1 MPTSASAD
9 LGVGSARPRN
19 RYSFNE
25 NTTGVSDLTAMNVSN
40 GARCITSMPASNSAK
55 KLNVRGRNANA
66 ISFVSGSTVTN
77 FKPCAASKSNVV
89 AANWQNKMKFGA
101 GIIVTATL
109 FKTLSELP
117 MAQYKTIIPSTR
129 ALAHKYVVVCAPS
142 RRSPFA
148 LGDVG
153 SKSESSLLS
162 CRIGA
167 YFAIFRARGVDKC
180 RQAKRKSQGVET
192 GTTTRR

>member
-101 GIIVTATL
+101 KRGPMYTAPL
-109 FKTLSELP
+109 
-117 MAQYKTIIPSTR
+117 
-129 ALAHKYVVVCAPS
+129 
-142 RRSPFA
+142 
-148 LGDVG
+148 LG
-153 SKSESSLLS
+153 S
-162 CRIGA
+162 
-167 YFAIFRARGVDKC
+167 
-180 RQAKRKSQGVET
+180 
-192 GTTTRR
+192 